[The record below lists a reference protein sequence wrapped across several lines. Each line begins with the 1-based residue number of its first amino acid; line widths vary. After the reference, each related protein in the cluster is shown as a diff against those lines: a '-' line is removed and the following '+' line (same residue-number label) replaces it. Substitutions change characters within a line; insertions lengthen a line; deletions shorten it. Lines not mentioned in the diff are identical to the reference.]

1 MKKLTKL
8 EKSVVKSKIL
18 AVLTMAKKSMSL
30 LEIKKVV
37 EGADRSLIRKLEAEG
52 SIKKL
57 GHYAKNSTKQFI
69 HPRTGKLET
78 VGGSYSYTYEIIKS
92 IKGDK

>member
-30 LEIKKVV
+30 LDIKKVV
-37 EGADRSLIRKLEAEG
+37 KGADRSLVRKLEAEG
-52 SIKKL
+52 SIKSI
-57 GHYAKNSTKQFI
+57 GHYLHNSNKTFTHEESKKIEVIKGTYF
-69 HPRTGKLET
+69 
-78 VGGSYSYTYEIIKS
+78 YTYKVVEA
-92 IKGDK
+92 

>member
-8 EKSVVKSKIL
+8 EKSVIKAKIL

-37 EGADRSLIRKLEAEG
+37 EGADRGLVRELEAEG

-57 GHYAKNSTKQFI
+57 GHHAENSVKTFI

-78 VGGSYSYTYEIIKS
+78 VGGTYSYTYETIKS

>member
-8 EKSVVKSKIL
+8 EKSVIKSKIL
-18 AVLTMAKKSMSL
+18 AALTMAKKSMSL

-57 GHYAKNSTKQFI
+57 GHHAENSTKQFM
-69 HPRTGKLET
+69 HPRTGQLET
-78 VGGSYSYTYEIIKS
+78 VGGTYSYTYEIIKS

>member
-1 MKKLTKL
+1 MKGLTKS
-8 EKSVVKSKIL
+8 EKSNIKVQIL
-18 AVLTMAKKSMSL
+18 AVLAEAKKSMSL

-37 EGADRSLIRKLEAEG
+37 EGANRGLMRELEVKG
-52 SIKKL
+52 NVKKL
-57 GHYAKNSTKQFI
+57 GHHAGNSTKQFM

-78 VGGSYSYTYEIIKS
+78 ISGTYSYTYEITKT

>member
-57 GHYAKNSTKQFI
+57 GHYAKNSTKQFM
-69 HPRTGKLET
+69 HLESKELET
-78 VGGSYSYTYEIIKS
+78 VKGTYFYTYKIVEA
-92 IKGDK
+92 